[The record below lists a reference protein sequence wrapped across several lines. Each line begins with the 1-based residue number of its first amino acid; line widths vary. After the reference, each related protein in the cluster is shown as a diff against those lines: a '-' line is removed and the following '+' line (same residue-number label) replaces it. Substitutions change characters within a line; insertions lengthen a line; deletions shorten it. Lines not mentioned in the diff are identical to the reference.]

1 MASNRRWRCQFRCR
15 GSRHESAVAELFSL
29 GHMTR
34 SNYKE
39 IITRDPQVRN
49 GEPCIRSLPITVAEI
64 LSCSLEGM
72 TIQQILAK
80 HTELTRDDIMA
91 CAAFTADQPFGS
103 YLC

>member
-1 MASNRRWRCQFRCR
+1 MAQ
-15 GSRHESAVAELFSL
+15 LFSL

-34 SNYKE
+34 SNYQE

-80 HTELTRDDIMA
+80 HTELTRDDMMA

>member
-1 MASNRRWRCQFRCR
+1 MDKRESLKYILTHGKNRAAPC
-15 GSRHESAVAELFSL
+15 GTITML

-34 SNYKE
+34 SNYQK

-64 LSCSLEGM
+64 LSCSLEDM

-91 CAAFTADQPFGS
+91 CVDFTADQPFGS